1 MTSMA
6 TFKTQLQFKGH
17 HQRITDIKV
26 VQENGKPIIYS
37 SSRDKLIKGWEFVKD
52 QTGELHGKEYRI
64 YKKHDGFINEFGF
77 SHDQKKLISVGDD
90 KMIRVWS
97 EGELLA
103 TVPAPGN
110 KKPKCILTHVHKTGG
125 ESEQEYI
132 FTGGEDATVHIWN
145 GKLELKGSLVRP
157 DNLFSG
163 VTSIKA
169 DPKRSEMIICAYEDG
184 QIVIWNIETE
194 QPVRTIDVEPI
205 VIDKMEVS
213 PDGSL
218 CAIVGRDKK
227 VYLQDLKGKNTR
239 CEIAISDSVHCF
251 EFAKSAY
258 WLTVGTDNGVV
269 VWDIL
274 GKDIVIE
281 IPRPPNT
288 KEMCT
293 SIFWDEG
300 FNILAGYSD
309 GSIQYSLISK

>member
-1 MTSMA
+1 MA
-6 TFKTQLQFKGH
+6 TFKTQLQFRGH
-17 HQRITDIKV
+17 HQRVTDIKV
-26 VQENGKPIIYS
+26 VKENGKPIIYS
-37 SSRDKLIKGWEFVKD
+37 ASRDKLIKGWEFVKD
-52 QTGELHGKEYRI
+52 QTGELHSKEHLT
-64 YKKHDGFINEFGF
+64 YKKHDGFVNAFAF
-77 SHDQKKLISVGDD
+77 SQDQTRLVSVGND
-90 KMIRVWS
+90 KMIRLWS
-97 EGELLA
+97 HGRLLK
-103 TVPAPGN
+103 TVKSPNG
-110 KKPKCILTHVHKTGG
+110 KKPKCILMHTHSPGSG
-125 ESEQEYI
+125 AAQEYI
-132 FTGGEDATVHIWN
+132 FTGGEDAAVHVWN
-145 GKLELKGSLVRP
+145 SELELKRSLVRP
-157 DNLFSG
+157 DNNFSG
-163 VTSIKA
+163 VAAIKA

-184 QIVIWNIETE
+184 AIVIWNIETE
-194 QPVRTIDVEPI
+194 QVVRTIRVEAT

-227 VYLQDLKGKNTR
+227 VYLQDLKGQNTR

-281 IPRPPNT
+281 IPRPAGTN
-288 KEMCT
+288 EVCT